1 MKKQNVLDLLCDD
14 LIAQNEKERSNFFTC
29 INDDKIFINAKK
41 YILPFLENNFNLF
54 NLDFKFNI
62 NSSNELERYKSMLLF
77 ITFVCGVNDLIGIM
91 PNFFKEYEA
100 NFDIETAYN
109 EICLR
114 VFIGNILNIR
124 KSINKIT
131 NINQVD
137 KDYIEKLTT
146 LCKKILDI

>member
-29 INDDKIFINAKK
+29 IDDDKIFINAKK

-62 NSSNELERYKSMLLF
+62 NSSNELERYKSMSLF
-77 ITFVCGVNDLIGIM
+77 ITFVSGVNDLISVM
-91 PNFFKEYEA
+91 PNLFKEYEA
-100 NFDIETAYN
+100 NYNIETAYN
-109 EICLR
+109 EICLI

-137 KDYIEKLTT
+137 KDYIEKLNN